1 MRKDVPASRHP
12 GDAALGVH
20 LRVRQIRLAEGE
32 PAAGSQARERVLEAP
47 VEVDV
52 VQYAYADDGVER
64 PLVETFAR
72 LRVSDDDLGGGV
84 DPGSGAF
91 GGRRAELE
99 RGEPG
104 RVLQPHGELTSPAA
118 ELEALNPWGQA
129 GGGLQEARPP
139 VGAAGAR
146 RARPAPPRLQPLGR

>member
-20 LRVRQIRLAEGE
+20 LRVQQIRLAEGE

-47 VEVDV
+47 VEGDV
-52 VQYAYADDGVER
+52 VQHAYADDGVER

-72 LRVSDDDLGGGV
+72 LRVSDDDLGGVV

-99 RGEPG
+99 RG
-104 RVLQPHGELTSPAA
+104 
-118 ELEALNPWGQA
+118 
-129 GGGLQEARPP
+129 
-139 VGAAGAR
+139 
-146 RARPAPPRLQPLGR
+146 